1 MTYIVVYKYKE
12 KQYKTITTNNAHP
25 SLDIFLVCVAEAII
39 ASMHENFLQDVQ
51 LVKCIKLYVIDAE
64 GEKLFAEL
72 DPKLVFH
79 LI

>member
-12 KQYKTITTNNAHP
+12 EQYKKTMTTYADP
-25 SLDIFLVCVAEAII
+25 SFDIFLICVAEAII
-39 ASMHENFLQDVQ
+39 ASMHENSLHDVQ